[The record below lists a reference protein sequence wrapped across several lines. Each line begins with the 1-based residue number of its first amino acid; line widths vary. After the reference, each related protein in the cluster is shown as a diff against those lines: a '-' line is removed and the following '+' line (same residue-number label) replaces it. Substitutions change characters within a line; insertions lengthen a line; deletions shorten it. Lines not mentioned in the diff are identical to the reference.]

1 MKKIILIII
10 CCLFSAATT
19 VLAQG
24 SGKIFLQHNGT
35 ITKIYDN
42 DGMSKAIE
50 AAAEGDTLY
59 LSSGNFNGGFTINKS
74 IAIIGTSAS
83 GSNSSKFTWD
93 GGDVIIQTENEKTI
107 SSIYIEG
114 VSFSRSLEFHSNVK
128 TFTAKKCYFIN
139 GFYFGYNSCN
149 TEKAIID
156 RCRINSLSLGGQIK
170 DLTCKNSKIGNTN
183 GTGGITISS
192 CKIINCNIRSID
204 TYTKAMFINSIVN
217 TVGNGTDSYLSSQSM
232 LVNTLYHNMNGY
244 DPMQECSQQD
254 CWSSTETLI
263 NDDDNYNCTLTA
275 DQLKKAGYLGTD
287 GTVVGCEGGVNPY
300 TLERHV
306 PVITQKG
313 TKVDLDS
320 KKVIINVNVTA
331 K

>member
-59 LSSGNFNGGFTINKS
+59 LSSGNFNSGFTINKS
-74 IAIIGTSAS
+74 IAIIGTSAT
-83 GSNSSKFTWD
+83 GSNSSNFIWD
-93 GGDVIIQTENEKTI
+93 GGDTKIQTENEKTI

-114 VSFSRSLEFHSNVK
+114 VSFNPTLEFHSNVK
-128 TFTAKKCYFIN
+128 TFTVKKCYFSNSI
-139 GFYFGYNSCN
+139 YFGYNSSN
-149 TEKAIID
+149 TEKATID
-156 RCRINSLSLGGQIK
+156 RCRINNLYMGGQIK
-170 DLTCKNSKIGNTN
+170 DLTCKNSQINNAN
-183 GTGGITISS
+183 GGGFTITS
-192 CKIINCNIRSID
+192 CKIINCNIRRVES
-204 TYTKAMFINSIVN
+204 YSKAMFINSIIN
-217 TVGNGTDSYLSSQSM
+217 SVGNGTDSYLSSECI
-232 LVNTLYHNMNGY
+232 LVNTPYHKMNGY

-263 NDDDNYNCTLTA
+263 SDDGNYNCTLTA

>member
-19 VLAQG
+19 VLAQE

-35 ITKIYDN
+35 ITNIYEY

-50 AAAEGDTLY
+50 AAAEGDTLF
-59 LSSGNFNGGFTINKS
+59 LSSGNFNSGFTINKS
-74 IAIIGTSAS
+74 IAIIGTSAT
-83 GSNSSKFTWD
+83 GNNSSTISWN
-93 GGDVIIQTENEKTI
+93 GGESKIQTENEKTI

-114 VSFSRSLEFHSNVK
+114 VSFNSDLQIYSKIK
-128 TFTAKKCYFIN
+128 TFSIKKCYFN
-139 GFYFGYNSCN
+139 GISLGYNSSN
-149 TEKAIID
+149 TEKATID
-156 RCRINSLSLGGQIK
+156 RCRISSLSMGGQIK
-170 DLTCKNSKIGNTN
+170 DLTCKNSQINNAN
-183 GTGGITISS
+183 GGGFTITS
-192 CKIINCNIRSID
+192 CKIINCNIRRVE
-204 TYTKAMFINSIVN
+204 TYSKTMFINSIIN
-217 TVGNGTDSYLSSQSM
+217 SVGNGTDSYLSSECI

-263 NDDDNYNCTLTA
+263 SDDDRYNCTLTA
-275 DQLKKAGYLGTD
+275 DQLKKADYLGTD